1 MPNHV
6 QMLISPQQTVADH
19 PNFKSASA
27 REANAVLNRRGQ
39 PLWYPESYDHWV
51 RTEREFQEIGN
62 YIEHNP
68 VKAGLA
74 SSPEAYRWSSAAPV
88 AAPQ

>member
-6 QMLISPQQTVADH
+6 QMLISPQQTVAEITRII
-19 PNFKSASA
+19 KSASD
-27 REANAVLNRRGQ
+27 RRGQ

-51 RTEREFQEIGN
+51 RTEREFQEIAN

-74 SSPEAYRWSSAAPV
+74 SSPEAYRWSSAAAV

>member
-1 MPNHV
+1 
-6 QMLISPQQTVADH
+6 MLISPQQTVAEITRII
-19 PNFKSASA
+19 KSASA

-51 RTEREFQEIGN
+51 RTEREFQEIAN

-74 SSPEAYRWSSAAPV
+74 SSPEAYRWSSAAAV